1 MSPIS
6 AVLSLAPLDCCRF
19 FASTGLDWTGLGWAG
34 LQDDDEQEP
43 QYDKDSNDGGGFGY
57 VEDNDN
63 DNDNEGGV
71 NDDLV
76 GAAFGAKERTK
87 HGDYSAFE
95 HPLERRANELKQND
109 CKVHILRICLCT
121 DFFIGLSYVC
131 TCSECVEILLYFV
144 RE

>member
-1 MSPIS
+1 M
-6 AVLSLAPLDCCRF
+6 
-19 FASTGLDWTGLGWAG
+19 
-34 LQDDDEQEP
+34 
-43 QYDKDSNDGGGFGY
+43 QYEEDSDDGGGFAYG
-57 VEDNDN
+57 EDNDN

-109 CKVHILRICLCT
+109 CKVRCLLLVASRYELGGG
-121 DFFIGLSYVC
+121 DGEVVLVFMFQHA
-131 TCSECVEILLYFV
+131 CVV
-144 RE
+144 APGCR

>member
-1 MSPIS
+1 MG
-6 AVLSLAPLDCCRF
+6 L
-19 FASTGLDWTGLGWAG
+19 STGRDC
-34 LQDDDEQEP
+34 QDDDEQEVH
-43 QYDKDSNDGGGFGY
+43 YDEDSDDGGGCGFG
-57 VEDNDN
+57 EDN

-109 CKVHILRICLCT
+109 CKV
-121 DFFIGLSYVC
+121 S
-131 TCSECVEILLYFV
+131 
-144 RE
+144 

>member
-1 MSPIS
+1 M
-6 AVLSLAPLDCCRF
+6 
-19 FASTGLDWTGLGWAG
+19 
-34 LQDDDEQEP
+34 
-43 QYDKDSNDGGGFGY
+43 QYEEDSDDGGGFAYG
-57 VEDNDN
+57 EDNDN

-109 CKVHILRICLCT
+109 CKVRCLVFSWLHLGMNLVEMGKVVLVFHVSTCLCSAS
-121 DFFIGLSYVC
+121 GL
-131 TCSECVEILLYFV
+131 
-144 RE
+144 